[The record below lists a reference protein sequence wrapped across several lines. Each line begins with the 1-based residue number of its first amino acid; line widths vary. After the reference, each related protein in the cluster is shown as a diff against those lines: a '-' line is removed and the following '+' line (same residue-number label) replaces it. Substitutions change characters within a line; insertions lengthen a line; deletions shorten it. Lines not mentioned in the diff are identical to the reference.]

1 MRSLLPFWT
10 CWRETVGPHIMSLLQ
25 RKAEAE
31 NEVVVLRALRGDA
44 ELEAYY
50 TRIGFTSRPQASRH
64 EPGCARMSP
73 DETAGVITSLCMST
87 SRRLLRMRGWEIA
100 GETATCC
107 TNEPGVQPQESPVHH
122 RHVIL

>member
-1 MRSLLPFWT
+1 MAVFSRYITDLFSMRSLLPFWT

-50 TRIGFTSRPQASRH
+50 TRIGFTSRPQASPH
-64 EPGCARMSP
+64 EPARARMSP
-73 DETAGVITSLCMST
+73 QGSPRPYVHLAQDFSDAGLGDSW
-87 SRRLLRMRGWEIA
+87 RDGDLLY
-100 GETATCC
+100 
-107 TNEPGVQPQESPVHH
+107 Q
-122 RHVIL
+122 